1 MHQQKGKKILFYFF
15 LLIFLGSITNI
26 KFNNID
32 LHKIKIINVSG
43 LDKKNNEYISN
54 SLKNFYFQN
63 IFFVNPNDLKK
74 IIEANKLIENYKIIK
89 KYPSTLDIEL
99 KKTKFIAKINKNENI
114 YIVGTN
120 GKLINNNS
128 LNSELPFIFGNPE
141 VKEILL
147 LKKIID
153 QSKFSFSEIKKLYYF
168 KSRRWDIEF
177 NNKIFIK
184 LPTKNIEETLNY
196 IFLLHENKNM
206 KKVKVYDARVVNQ
219 IIINE

>member
-99 KKTKFIAKINKNENI
+99 EKTKFIAKINKNENI

-184 LPTKNIEETLNY
+184 LPTKNIKETLNY

-206 KKVKVYDARVVNQ
+206 KKIKVYDARVANQ

>member
-26 KFNNID
+26 KFENFD

-74 IIEANKLIENYKIIK
+74 IIEANKLIENYKIFK
-89 KYPSTLDIEL
+89 KYPSTIDIKL

-153 QSKFSFSEIKKLYYF
+153 KSKFSFTEIKKLYYF
-168 KSRRWDIEF
+168 KSRRWDIEL

-196 IFLLHENKNM
+196 IFLLQRNKNM
-206 KKVKVYDARVVNQ
+206 KKVKVYDARVANQ
-219 IIINE
+219 IIIND

>member
-26 KFNNID
+26 KLNNID

-153 QSKFSFSEIKKLYYF
+153 KSKFSFTEIKKLYYF
-168 KSRRWDIEF
+168 KSRRWDIEL

-196 IFLLHENKNM
+196 IFLLQGNKNM
-206 KKVKVYDARVVNQ
+206 KKVKVYDARVANQ
-219 IIINE
+219 IIIND

>member
-26 KFNNID
+26 KLNNID

-153 QSKFSFSEIKKLYYF
+153 QSKFSFTEIKKLYYF
-168 KSRRWDIEF
+168 KSRRWDIEL

-196 IFLLHENKNM
+196 IFLLQRNKNM
-206 KKVKVYDARVVNQ
+206 KKVKVYDARVANQ
-219 IIINE
+219 IIIND

>member
-89 KYPSTLDIEL
+89 RYPSTIDIEL

>member
-26 KFNNID
+26 KFNNIA
-32 LHKIKIINVSG
+32 LHNIKIINVSG

-89 KYPSTLDIEL
+89 KYPSTIDIEL

-153 QSKFSFSEIKKLYYF
+153 QSKFSFTEIKKLYYF
-168 KSRRWDIEF
+168 KSKRWDIEF
-177 NNKIFIK
+177 NNKLFIK

-196 IFLLHENKNM
+196 IFQLHENKNM

-219 IIINE
+219 IIIND

>member
-26 KFNNID
+26 KLNNID

-74 IIEANKLIENYKIIK
+74 IIEANKLIENYKIFK
-89 KYPSTLDIEL
+89 KYPSTIDIKL

-153 QSKFSFSEIKKLYYF
+153 KSKFSFTEIKKLYYF
-168 KSRRWDIEF
+168 KSRRWDIEL

-196 IFLLHENKNM
+196 IFLLQGNKNM
-206 KKVKVYDARVVNQ
+206 KKVKVYDARVANQ

>member
-153 QSKFSFSEIKKLYYF
+153 KSKFSFTEIKKLYYF

>member
-26 KFNNID
+26 KFNNIA
-32 LHKIKIINVSG
+32 LHNIKIINVSG

>member
-26 KFNNID
+26 KLNNID

-74 IIEANKLIENYKIIK
+74 IIEANKLIENYKIFK
-89 KYPSTLDIEL
+89 KYPSTIDIKL

-153 QSKFSFSEIKKLYYF
+153 KSKFSFTEIKKLYYF
-168 KSRRWDIEF
+168 KSRRWDIEL

-196 IFLLHENKNM
+196 IFLLQGNKNM
-206 KKVKVYDARVVNQ
+206 KKVKVYDARVANQ
-219 IIINE
+219 IIIND

>member
-74 IIEANKLIENYKIIK
+74 IIEANKLIENYKIFK
-89 KYPSTLDIEL
+89 KYPSTIDIKL

>member
-26 KFNNID
+26 KLNNID

-196 IFLLHENKNM
+196 IFLLQRNKNM
-206 KKVKVYDARVVNQ
+206 KKVKVYDARVANQ
-219 IIINE
+219 IIIND